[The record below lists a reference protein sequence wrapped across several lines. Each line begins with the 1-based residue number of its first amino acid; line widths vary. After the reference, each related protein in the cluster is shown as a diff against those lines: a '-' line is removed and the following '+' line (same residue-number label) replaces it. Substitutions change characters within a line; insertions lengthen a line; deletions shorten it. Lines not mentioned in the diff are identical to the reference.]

1 MKVFKSN
8 IYFLLLIL
16 FNIPHLSAQEI
27 EIDRINIINR
37 QINIDYKIDDSN
49 ENNEYWVQ
57 IYSSKDNFS
66 APLTKLSGDVGQE
79 VKPGERTATWD
90 IIDEYGEYKGPLMFE
105 VRASVYIPFVRLKK
119 KDIKDSY
126 KRGKPLD
133 LNWRPGNTNPVHIEL
148 YKNNKRLQGELNY
161 PNDGEYS
168 TVLSKDLKPGK
179 NYKIKITDSKN
190 SDQFIFTEP
199 FSIKRRIPLL
209 LQIIPGVAVLGV
221 ATPLG
226 VSYLTEEGQGGD
238 NSLPDA
244 PSSPEN
250 N

>member
-1 MKVFKSN
+1 MSN
-8 IYFLLLIL
+8 LKNVLLLYIL
-16 FNIPHLSAQEI
+16 FASFRLSAQEI
-27 EIDRINIINR
+27 AIEKINIIND
-37 QINIDYKIDDSN
+37 QIKINYKIDDAN
-49 ENNEYWVQ
+49 DNNEYWVQ

-66 APLTKLSGDVGQE
+66 APLTKLSGDAGQE
-79 VKPGERTATWD
+79 IRPGKNTAIWN
-90 IIDEYGEYKGPLMFE
+90 IVDEYGEYKGPLTFE
-105 VRASVYIPFVRLKK
+105 VRASVYIPFVRFKK

-148 YKNNKRLQGELNY
+148 YKNNTRLQGELNH

-168 TVLSKDLKPGK
+168 TTLSKNLKPGK

-190 SDQFIFTEP
+190 PDQFIFTEA

-209 LQIIPGVAVLGV
+209 LQIIPGAVLVGV

-226 VSYLTEEGQGGD
+226 ISYLTGEAGGES
-238 NSLPDA
+238 SLPDA
-244 PSSPEN
+244 PTSPN
-250 N
+250 NN